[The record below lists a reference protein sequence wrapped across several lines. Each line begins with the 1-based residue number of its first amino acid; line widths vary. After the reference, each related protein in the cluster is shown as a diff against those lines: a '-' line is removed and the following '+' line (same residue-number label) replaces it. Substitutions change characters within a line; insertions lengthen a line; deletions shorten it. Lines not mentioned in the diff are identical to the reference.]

1 MKDLCYL
8 LTIVFSILG
17 CGSPPDYNWPIEQE
31 QEYIRGCILGAK
43 QVSISQSDAEKLC
56 ECNLKKVQQS
66 YPDYNDL
73 NTKATIE
80 EMQRMAQDCAKQVG
94 IK

>member
-1 MKDLCYL
+1 MKNLYYL
-8 LTIVFSILG
+8 FAIVPLLLG
-17 CGSPPDYNWPIEQE
+17 CGSPSDYNWPLEQE
-31 QEYIRGCILGAK
+31 QEYMRGCILGAK

>member
-8 LTIVFSILG
+8 FTIVFLILG
-17 CGSPPDYNWPIEQE
+17 CGSPSDYNWPIEQE
-31 QEYIRGCILGAK
+31 KEYIRGCILGAK